1 MGSEDMNLV
10 SSQRIET
17 ALNSQRVY
25 QPDHLQYRCAPSVV
39 NQRRGDSGRKAR
51 PAGVSGFVEPGG
63 KLYAND
69 RDRYLAPQR
78 DFRSGIYS
86 ADDGRQDGMVVE
98 PDSRRGTV
106 NMNMNMNMNSGGLQ
120 MRGMLGRNAGG
131 RTGQPEWGDRV
142 GVIGGDGSA
151 GSQSEEG
158 SEDEDDDEDDGD
170 GEMEGEVERMQDSMA
185 ANDNSGNNNNGSN
198 NNGSSVHG
206 GLEGFQKSNLDREG
220 GIPKTSLQNHHTS
233 LNMFLS
239 PPFLN
244 SFPSPSGAPALLD
257 ATSAAQ
263 NGGGGAGAGAGGGG
277 GVAAS
282 SGFYRDGL
290 VKEPP
295 ALPRENNNSSAT
307 ANTASLHEHHQARI
321 PPGLHHEGTLP
332 VASVP
337 DADNYYTQLL
347 QSTASLA
354 PKDAGVDEG
363 GAFGER
369 KGTTASTE
377 SSESSL
383 RIILSDPLTGTLMD
397 DATILTCGHS
407 FGSGGLQHVLEARA
421 CITCG
426 QPVANDSVAPNHAL
440 RAVVQAFRREEEFQS
455 MTSKSAKRRRD
466 KFEQEKTGY
475 SDPMSMD
482 CSRGKGVQ
490 FPFVVGDRVVIK
502 GNKRTPERF
511 VGREAVI
518 TTQCLNGWYV
528 VKTLDN
534 AESVKLQYRSLMKVG
549 DHQSS
554 SELSQKALAPSWL

>member
-25 QPDHLQYRCAPSVV
+25 QPDHMQYRCPPSVV

-63 KLYAND
+63 KMYSND
-69 RDRYLAPQR
+69 RERYLTPQR

-86 ADDGRQDGMVVE
+86 ADDGRQDGIVVE
-98 PDSRRGTV
+98 ADSRRGTV

-120 MRGMLGRNAGG
+120 MRGMLGRNTGG
-131 RTGQPEWGDRV
+131 RTGQPDWGDRV
-142 GVIGGDGSA
+142 GVMGGDGSA

-158 SEDEDDDEDDGD
+158 SDDEDDDDDDGD
-170 GEMEGEVERMQDSMA
+170 GEMEGEVERIQDSMA
-185 ANDNSGNNNNGSN
+185 ANDSGGNTNNGSN
-198 NNGSSVHG
+198 NNGSNVHG
-206 GLEGFQKSNLDREG
+206 SLEGFPKSNLDREG
-220 GIPKTSLQNHHTS
+220 GIPKTALQNHHTS

-244 SFPSPSGAPALLD
+244 SFPSPSGAPALLET
-257 ATSAAQ
+257 TSAAQ
-263 NGGGGAGAGAGGGG
+263 NGGAGAGG

-295 ALPRENNNSSAT
+295 ALPRENNNSSAS
-307 ANTASLHEHHQARI
+307 ASAASLHEHHQARI
-321 PPGLHHEGTLP
+321 PPGLHHEGPLP
-332 VASVP
+332 VASVSDP
-337 DADNYYTQLL
+337 DNYYTQLL
-347 QSTASLA
+347 QSTGSLA
-354 PKDAGVDEG
+354 QKDAGVDEG

-369 KGTTASTE
+369 KGTSASTE

-383 RIILSDPLTGTLMD
+383 RIILSDPLTGALMD

-426 QPVANDSVAPNHAL
+426 QPVTNDSIAPNHAL

-455 MTSKSAKRRRD
+455 MSSKSAKRRRD

-511 VGREAVI
+511 VGRESVI

-554 SELSQKALAPSWL
+554 SELSQKAMAPNWL